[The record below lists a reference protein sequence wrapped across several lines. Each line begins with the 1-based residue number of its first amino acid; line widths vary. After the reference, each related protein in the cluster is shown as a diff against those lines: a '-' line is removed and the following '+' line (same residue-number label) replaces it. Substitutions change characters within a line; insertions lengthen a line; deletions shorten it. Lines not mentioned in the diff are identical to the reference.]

1 MIKTGKR
8 AGRRKR
14 LRLSRKQWIAVGAA
28 AAVLLL
34 AALVLAL
41 RRMGPAQT
49 VDRDTALCV
58 VCVDAGHGGTDQGTA
73 WEGRLE
79 KEDTLALA
87 KALQQALNERNIYC
101 VMTRSDDATL
111 SLEERVA
118 IAEEEQADLFL
129 SLHRNSAQVEACGLE
144 VWVSQGCSETSLAL
158 AREIE
163 DALIG
168 AGVQE
173 SRGVRSGTQSGSGSY
188 YVLRMTSMPAVLL
201 EMGFIQNEEDN
212 RLFDDRLEDYAAA
225 IAGAVENTW
234 KENQP

>member
-1 MIKTGKR
+1 M
-8 AGRRKR
+8 
-14 LRLSRKQWIAVGAA
+14 VGAA

-34 AALVLAL
+34 AALVLVV
-41 RRMGPAQT
+41 RRMGGAKT
-49 VDRDTALCV
+49 VDRATALCV
-58 VCVDAGHGGTDQGTA
+58 VCVDAGHGGSDQGTA

-79 KEDTLALA
+79 KDDTLALA
-87 KALQQALNERNIYC
+87 QALQEALSERNIYC

-118 IAEEEQADLFL
+118 VAEEERADLFL
-129 SLHRNSAQVEACGLE
+129 SIHRNSAQVEACGLE

-158 AREIE
+158 AQGIE
-163 DALIG
+163 GALID

-173 SRGVRSGTQSGSGSY
+173 SRGVRFGAQSGSGSY

-225 IAGAVENTW
+225 IAEAVENTW
-234 KENQP
+234 KESHP